1 MRKIWIGLGFAAGYV
16 LGAKAGRE
24 RYQQLKEQA
33 SRLAER
39 PEVKQATR
47 RVADTTIG
55 KLQQSPR
62 ASAGLQRP
70 AGSLRA
76 FVIGDKLLQ
85 ETQPR
90 MRRLCRSRQCPQS
103 TDHAGRADG

>member
-62 ASAGLQRP
+62 ASAGLQRARGFTTRVRHRRQVAPGDATADATPVPQPSMP
-70 AGSLRA
+70 A
-76 FVIGDKLLQ
+76 VD
-85 ETQPR
+85 
-90 MRRLCRSRQCPQS
+90 
-103 TDHAGRADG
+103 